1 MISSDLRDWIQRQ
14 RKIND
19 TRFGRGLTEREM
31 LYARVIK
38 LGEEVGELCS
48 EILALDKLQREEKLE
63 DSSDEGLSGEIAD
76 VLITTLLVAEYLD
89 IDPREVLRKKMT
101 EIDKR
106 FEDVKVD

>member
-1 MISSDLRDWIQRQ
+1 
-14 RKIND
+14 
-19 TRFGRGLTEREM
+19 M

-63 DSSDEGLSGEIAD
+63 NGSEEGLSGEIAD

-89 IDPREVLRKKMT
+89 IDPNEALRKKMSK
-101 EIDKR
+101 IDKR
-106 FEDVKVD
+106 FEDVEVD